1 MPVVRTPSSSY
12 SLRTAA
18 ETIIAMPRAQ
28 IEKLRGLLLHNFEID
43 LGDWASGSAPCSMV
57 IEIEEASSST
67 VVSGSVPVDGSDG
80 VGVDFSVS
88 SLEGLR
94 L

>member
-1 MPVVRTPSSSY
+1 MPVVRAPSSSY

-18 ETIIAMPRAQ
+18 ETFIAMPRAQ
-28 IEKLRGLLLHNFEID
+28 RRLLLNNFEID
-43 LGDWASGSAPCSMV
+43 LGDWASGSAPCSMA

-67 VVSGSVPVDGSDG
+67 VVSSSVSVDGSDG

-88 SLEGLR
+88 SLEVLR